1 MCSEFLIVKIRN
13 TPLRSLLVILFALIF
28 TACTAQ
34 PYSVLDMSLAV
45 QNPQFGDN
53 DPVEP
58 EEWGGRYPWR
68 YPVHGIDVARYQG
81 DIDWKTAKR
90 GGVAFAFIK
99 ATEGGDH
106 LDAKFMQNWAGAGR
120 AGVPRGAYHFYFF
133 CRTAA
138 EQARWFIR
146 NVPKDPNA
154 LPPVLDM
161 EWNHLSSC
169 KYRPEPAKVRAEMRR
184 FLAMVER
191 HYGKRPL
198 IYTTV
203 DFYADNDLGS
213 LKGYEYWL
221 RSVAGHPSEVYPGQR
236 WSFWQYTGTG
246 QIPGIEGD
254 TDINV
259 FAGSPESWRKWVA
272 DRTQ

>member
-1 MCSEFLIVKIRN
+1 MCSEFPIAKIRN
-13 TPLRSLLVILFALIF
+13 IPLRPLLVSLFALVF
-28 TACTAQ
+28 AACTAQ

-53 DPVEP
+53 DPIEL
-58 EEWGGRYPWR
+58 EKWGGKYPWR

-81 DIDWKTAKR
+81 DIDWKAAKR

-106 LDAKFMQNWAGAGR
+106 VDTKFMQNWAGAGQ

-138 EQARWFIR
+138 EQAGWFIR
-146 NVPKDPNA
+146 NVPKDPNS

-184 FLAMVER
+184 FLQIVER

-221 RSVAGHPSEVYPGQR
+221 RSVAGHPSDVYPGQN

-259 FAGSPESWRKWVA
+259 FAGSPESWRQWVA
-272 DRTQ
+272 ARTQ